1 MKNDFFNIL
10 NSRYDKMSKG
20 QKRIADYL
28 LANYQQASF
37 MTASALGQTVGVS
50 ESTVVRFAT
59 EFGFDGYPDFQDN
72 LREMMKM
79 RLTSVERIEVANRQM
94 GNNDVYEKVLSLDI
108 ERIRATIENG
118 NREAFAG
125 AVDAIIS
132 ARKIYIVASRSA
144 AALAEF
150 LKYYFSIIFEDVK
163 LLNNL
168 ATSDL
173 LQQLFRIDE
182 KDLVIGISF
191 PRYSKQTTIAM
202 NHASDSHAS
211 VIAITDSMLSP
222 IAEHASHVLL
232 AGSDMV
238 SFVDSLVAPLSLINA
253 LIVAVS
259 LKKEEEINRNFETL
273 ERLWDEFDVYEK
285 SDK

>member
-222 IAEHASHVLL
+222 IAQHASHVLL

-259 LKKEEEINRNFETL
+259 LKKEEEINRNLETL

>member
-1 MKNDFFNIL
+1 MKNDFFTVL

-28 LANYQQASF
+28 FTNYQQASF
-37 MTASALGQTVGVS
+37 MTASSLGHTVGVS

-72 LREMMKM
+72 LREIMKM

-94 GNNDVYEKVLSLDI
+94 GNDDVYEKVLSFDI

-125 AVDAIIS
+125 AVDAIVS

-168 ATSDL
+168 GTSDL

-182 KDLVIGISF
+182 RDLVIGISF

-202 NHASDSHAS
+202 NYAYDSHAS
-211 VIAITDSMLSP
+211 VIAITDSILSP

-259 LKKEEEINRNFETL
+259 LKKEKEINRNFETL
-273 ERLWDEFDVYEK
+273 ERLWDEYDVYEK